1 MSVVHT
7 LTIPCCRSGERGEQS
22 EWDVDL
28 LEVSI
33 ERSTSGC
40 GTAGERRGREL
51 ARSSGVRVRRI
62 CNLHPR
68 SARGGNEEE
77 RKMGSKRF

>member
-7 LTIPCCRSGERGEQS
+7 LTIPCCRSGEKGEYG
-22 EWDVDL
+22 EWDVEL

-40 GTAGERRGREL
+40 GT
-51 ARSSGVRVRRI
+51 VRR
-62 CNLHPR
+62 
-68 SARGGNEEE
+68 EE
-77 RKMGSKRF
+77 RSRAREVQRGEG